1 MKFSVV
7 VHSAPYSSQG
17 PLTALKFCKALLADG
32 NELYRVFFFR
42 DGVRNGDLLAVI
54 PQDDINLQEQWQ
66 EFLRLNR
73 VEATVCVSSALKRGI
88 LDQQEASRYEK
99 SGANLSPL
107 IEIAGL
113 GQLVDACQQSDRVIN
128 FG

>member
-7 VHSAPYSSQG
+7 IHSAPYTSQG
-17 PLTALKFCKALLADG
+17 SITAFKFCKALIAAG

-42 DGVRNGDLLAVI
+42 DGVRNTDLLAVI
-54 PQDDINLQEQWQ
+54 PQDEVNLQEQWQ
-66 EFLRLNR
+66 DFLQGND
-73 VEATVCVSSALKRGI
+73 VEAFVCVTSALKRGI

-99 SGANLSPL
+99 QGANLPQFV
-107 IEIAGL
+107 EIAGL

>member
-7 VHSAPYSSQG
+7 IHSAPYTSQG
-17 PLTALKFCKALLADG
+17 SITALKFCKALLAAG

-42 DGVRNGDLLAVI
+42 DGVRNTDLLAVI
-54 PQDDINLQEQWQ
+54 PQDEVNLQEQWQ
-66 EFLRLNR
+66 DFLQRND
-73 VEATVCVSSALKRGI
+73 VEAVVCVTSALKRGI

-99 SGANLSPL
+99 HGVNLPQ
-107 IEIAGL
+107 IVEIAGL